1 MKYESPNNL
10 LELLDGVVKAAAQTR
25 FYRSRLNNKN
35 QVRSIEEFRNLPLVS
50 ITDLRNQNFTDTIV
64 DQESLQWIVGSNRPR
79 DRYSLPIAENS
90 TVTATRYDLF
100 CDALKDHWDLTRVDF
115 AVIVTSK
122 KRLYYAAE
130 ISTILGYIGI
140 PAHVFTETEES
151 KVYKQLRLLETSL
164 LIVLTNDFD
173 EKHAE
178 AIGIPTVTFRLS
190 HRLKKSSQIDLYT
203 VDELGF
209 LGHSRDLNYWTIYND
224 QYLYEQSGSGSLVV
238 TALYNKIQPLLRI
251 DTVDV
256 VKELGQYGMK
266 LDRLK

>member
-10 LELLDGVVKAAAQTR
+10 LELLDDVVKAAAQTR
-25 FYRSRLNNKN
+25 FYKSRLNNN
-35 QVRSIEEFRNLPLVS
+35 DRVRSIEEFHNLPLVP
-50 ITDLRNQNFTDTIV
+50 ITDLRNQNFSDTIV
-64 DQESLQWIVGSNRPR
+64 DQEFLQWIVGS
-79 DRYSLPIAENS
+79 DRTREQYSLPIAESS

-100 CDALKDHWDLTRVDF
+100 CDALKDHWDLTSVDF

-140 PAHVFTETEES
+140 PAHVFTDTEEN
-151 KVYKQLRLLETSL
+151 KVYRQLRQLETSL
-164 LIVLTNDFD
+164 LIILTNDFD
-173 EKHAE
+173 ENHADPK
-178 AIGIPTVTFRLS
+178 GIPTVTFRLS
-190 HRLKKSSQIDLYT
+190 HKLKKSSQIDLYT

-238 TALYNKIQPLLRI
+238 TALYN
-251 DTVDV
+251 
-256 VKELGQYGMK
+256 
-266 LDRLK
+266 